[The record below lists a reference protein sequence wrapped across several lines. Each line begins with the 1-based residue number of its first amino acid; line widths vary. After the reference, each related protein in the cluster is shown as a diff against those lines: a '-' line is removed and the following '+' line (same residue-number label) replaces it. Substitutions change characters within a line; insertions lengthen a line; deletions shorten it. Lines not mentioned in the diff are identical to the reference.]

1 MKENSMNVGIL
12 YSRIRV
18 EEKLLVQSLQA
29 RGISYEMID
38 VRKRSFDLQD
48 RDSWH
53 QYDVVLERCV
63 SHSRAQAALYILNS
77 WGIPT
82 VNTAHVAQVC
92 GDKLKTSLA
101 LMAANVP
108 TPQVHI
114 AFTPES
120 ALSVLAE
127 IGYPAVL
134 KPAVGSWGRLLAK
147 VNDRD
152 AAEAILEHKA
162 TLGSYHH
169 SIFYVQEYIKKPD
182 RDLRTFVVG
191 DETICGITRS
201 SDHWITN
208 TARGGSAE
216 NCPITPEIHD
226 LSLAAAQAVGGGV
239 VAVDL
244 LETPDG
250 ELLVNEVNYTMEFRN
265 SIEPTG
271 VDIPA
276 QIIDYVLQADQER
289 LVQEEEQWQFEPAL

>member
-63 SHSRAQAALYILNS
+63 SHSRAQAALDILNS

-120 ALSVLAE
+120 ALSVLEE

-265 SIEPTG
+265 SVEPTG